1 MIATYR
7 PEGIERVVAMELP
20 RVEGVEYVVSWQ
32 AHGNQ
37 PLPAALEGRGDVR
50 VVRYDGST
58 LSGNRNMALDSSH
71 GDICLVADDDLR
83 YTTAQLRAVVDTFAT
98 HPEVDMA
105 LFRYEGTGK
114 RYPEVETD
122 LERVPPF
129 FFPTSFEMAF
139 RRQLGAERGLRFNP
153 FFGLNAPYLTAGE
166 DDILF
171 RRAQAYGLRRRFF
184 PVTITR
190 HEGPTTGERR
200 VTDPGVLRSTG
211 ALIHLDHPATSWLRI
226 PLNAWRVKRAG
237 RCGLLKA
244 VLWMAQGAV
253 YIARN
258 RNMLLSAK

>member
-1 MIATYR
+1 MIATHR
-7 PEGIERVVAMELP
+7 REGIERVVAMELP

-32 AHGNQ
+32 AHDNQ
-37 PLPAALEGRGDVR
+37 PLPAALESRGDVR

-58 LSGNRNMALDSSH
+58 LSGNRNMALDSSL

-83 YTTAQLRAVVDTFAT
+83 YTTAQLRAVVDTFVT
-98 HPEVDMA
+98 HLEVDMA

-122 LERVPPF
+122 LEPVPGF
-129 FFPTSFEMAF
+129 FFPTNFEMAF
-139 RRQLGAERGLRFNP
+139 RRQVGAERGLRFNP
-153 FFGLNAPYLTAGE
+153 LFGPGAPYLTAGE
-166 DDILF
+166 DDMLF
-171 RRAQAYGLRRRFF
+171 RRAHACGLRRRFF

-190 HEGPTTGERR
+190 HDGPTTGQRP
-200 VTDPGVLRSTG
+200 VTDPGVMRTTG

-237 RCGLLKA
+237 RCCLLNA
-244 VLWMAQGAV
+244 LLWMAQGAV
-253 YIARN
+253 YAVSH